1 MYKEIHIHDITWP
14 CHKITYDTIAMIKKQ
29 CKGHL
34 QFYRM
39 FVTVSMMI
47 VRDVSRDIWYLMI
60 FKIVFNHHLSW
71 CQRFMIQASGCLWWY
86 FFSFFTVLLLESL
99 KDQWKSG
106 EKCSNYR
113 SYDLTHQR
121 DWKSLNFLKIEMVC
135 CLKSLN
141 QEKTTPLLSVVFCG
155 WTLMCPDFHGHEM
168 VTRHQH
174 RVTSKLGWHTWVGT
188 YAAERL
194 WCLQCRPLSV
204 ALQGRLIVSTSN
216 KTMEDRIT

>member
-1 MYKEIHIHDITWP
+1 MSKIHDSSI
-14 CHKITYDTIAMIKKQ
+14 
-29 CKGHL
+29 
-34 QFYRM
+34 
-39 FVTVSMMI
+39 S
-47 VRDVSRDIWYLMI
+47 
-60 FKIVFNHHLSW
+60 LSLV
-71 CQRFMIQASGCLWWY
+71 I

-106 EKCSNYR
+106 GKMFKLSKLRPYTSERLEIIELFENWNGMLPKII
-113 SYDLTHQR
+113 
-121 DWKSLNFLKIEMVC
+121 KSRKNNSTPFRRFLR
-135 CLKSLN
+135 LDS
-141 QEKTTPLLSVVFCG
+141 G
-155 WTLMCPDFHGHEM
+155 GHDFHGHEM

>member
-71 CQRFMIQASGCLWWY
+71 CQRFMIQASVCLWWY
-86 FFSFFTVLLLESL
+86 FFHFSL
-99 KDQWKSG
+99 CFCLKAWRINGKAG

-135 CLKSLN
+135 CLKSNSLKSKKQLHSFPSFFAAGLWWTRFSWSRN
-141 QEKTTPLLSVVFCG
+141 GHETPAPSHFKTRMAYLGGDVCCRTSLMSSMPSVVSCSG
-155 WTLMCPDFHGHEM
+155 SLD
-168 VTRHQH
+168 
-174 RVTSKLGWHTWVGT
+174 SK
-188 YAAERL
+188 YF
-194 WCLQCRPLSV
+194 
-204 ALQGRLIVSTSN
+204 
-216 KTMEDRIT
+216 